1 MRPKYDKLVRMS
13 STVSSLPAEWLR
25 LAPPA
30 RQLEGNDRWNVFL
43 SYRSVNRPWVL
54 NLYDVLRQAGHSVFL
69 DQLVL
74 KPSDPLTRRLED
86 ALTSSQAGV
95 LVWSKF
101 TADSE
106 WVRSEYETLTRLSK
120 EKKGFQFVPV
130 ALDGTKLPA
139 FAANLI
145 YLDFSSYPDGPNG
158 GELLRLLHALAGEP
172 LSREAADFALQ
183 QDEESQIAA
192 VKIRAA
198 VRNGYPERVLQLAKE
213 GGLPWEVSS
222 ALACLAAE
230 GLTKLKRNNDALA
243 LLDSV
248 RKRFPRA
255 IRPQQLYA
263 LALAR
268 RGNPGDLEQ
277 AQEILGALYEH
288 GERDP
293 ETLGIYGRTW
303 MDRFARSGNL
313 NHLRQSRDLYA
324 EAFER
329 APDDYYTGIN
339 AAAKS
344 VFLRSPE
351 DLKSADDYATRVQKV
366 VGVEPKTGDYWWTAT
381 VGELHLIRKNYDA
394 AGHAYKAAVAIAPE
408 EIASHETTWKQAC
421 RLMEILS
428 PASEER
434 SSVRSAFVHLSDCAD

>member
-1 MRPKYDKLVRMS
+1 MP
-13 STVSSLPAEWLR
+13 STMSSLPAEWLR
-25 LAPPA
+25 FAPPA
-30 RQLEGNDRWNVFL
+30 RKLEGNDRWNVFL

-54 NLYDVLRQAGHSVFL
+54 NLYDVLRQAGHAVFL

-86 ALTSSQAGV
+86 ALVSSQAGV
-95 LVWSKF
+95 LIWSKF

-106 WVRSEYETLTRLSK
+106 WVRSEYDALIRLSK

-213 GGLPWEVSS
+213 GGLPWEVSP
-222 ALACLAAE
+222 ALGCLAAD
-230 GLTKLKRNNDALA
+230 GFTKLKRNDDALA
-243 LLDSV
+243 LLDEL

-268 RGNPGDLEQ
+268 RGKPGDLEQ
-277 AQEILGALYEH
+277 AQEILGALYEQ

-303 MDRFARSGNL
+303 MDRYAEYGDVK
-313 NHLRQSRDLYA
+313 HLRRSRDLYA

-339 AAAKS
+339 AAAKN
-344 VFLRSPE
+344 VFLGTPE
-351 DLKSADDYATRVQKV
+351 DLKSADDYAAKVQKV
-366 VGVEPKTGDYWWTAT
+366 VGVEAKAGDYWWTAT
-381 VGELHLIRKNYDA
+381 VGELHLIRKHYDA
-394 AGHAYKAAVAIAPE
+394 AARVYKAAIAIAPE
-408 EIASHETTWKQAC
+408 ETASHETTWKQAC
-421 RLMEILS
+421 RLMEILN
-428 PASEER
+428 PTPEER
-434 SSVRSAFVHLSDCAD
+434 AQLRSVFEHLPNCGEINKRR